1 MIKRI
6 LYIGFDQLNAK
17 YGVLKS
23 ADVKSDVIALI
34 QSEPMTTGKNWHP
47 ERLYFL
53 ISSARHFAQ
62 ELREKG
68 FKVEYIKAS
77 STTAGLDELSEK
89 YKNVKIFA
97 AEPSSH
103 RLFQSLSEYGVSF
116 VENDFFLTSRSLF
129 AKWADEQ
136 KSYLMENFYRKQR
149 VRLNILMDKAKP
161 LGGAWNFDKENRLPP
176 PKNYKWP
183 KYLTH
188 APDEIDL
195 EVAKELGHSPST
207 NWATTRA
214 GALKQLDNF
223 LKNHFANFGPYEDA
237 ITDE

>member
-1 MIKRI
+1 MIERI
-6 LYIGFDQLNAK
+6 LYIGFDQLHAK

-23 ADVKSDVIALI
+23 ADAEKDVIALI

-53 ISSARHFAQ
+53 ISSAKHFAQ
-62 ELREKG
+62 ELKEKG

-77 STTAGLDELSEK
+77 STTAGLDELKKK
-89 YKNVKIFA
+89 YKGAEIFA

-103 RLFQSLSEYGVSF
+103 RLSQSLSEYGVKF

-161 LGGAWNFDKENRLPP
+161 LGGAWNLIRKIASRRQRT
-176 PKNYKWP
+176 
-183 KYLTH
+183 TH
-188 APDEIDL
+188 
-195 EVAKELGHSPST
+195 
-207 NWATTRA
+207 
-214 GALKQLDNF
+214 
-223 LKNHFANFGPYEDA
+223 GPN
-237 ITDE
+237 I